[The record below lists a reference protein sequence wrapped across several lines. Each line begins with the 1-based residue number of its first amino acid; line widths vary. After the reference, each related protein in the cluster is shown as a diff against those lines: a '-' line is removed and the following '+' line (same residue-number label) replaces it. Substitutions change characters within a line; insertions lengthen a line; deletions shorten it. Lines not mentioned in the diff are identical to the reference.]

1 MQPNQPLYACR
12 MDAQPIRGKLAL
24 WVVERADGCVINPV
38 CDGSDFRSEIRDWP
52 PQPTQL
58 AEKFVEIVVAS
69 CGENQHSSH
78 MQGRGAFASVQS
90 WCEPRDNCEHAS
102 WNYKYPLLTLLACN
116 VVTRKKLS
124 FTHRSVRTAQHRKKH
139 CLREQ
144 RRTSI

>member
-1 MQPNQPLYACR
+1 MKSENQRVAFCVGVSSERPQVQPNQPLYACR

-24 WVVERADGCVINPV
+24 WVVELADGCVINPV
-38 CDGSDFRSEIRDWP
+38 CDGSDFRTEIRDWP

-90 WCEPRDNCEHAS
+90 VCLEITARM
-102 WNYKYPLLTLLACN
+102 LAATTN
-116 VVTRKKLS
+116 I
-124 FTHRSVRTAQHRKKH
+124 H
-139 CLREQ
+139 C
-144 RRTSI
+144 

>member
-1 MQPNQPLYACR
+1 MGVSSERQQVQPNQPLYACR

-69 CGENQHSSH
+69 CGRKPAQQPHARVGGLSPQCKVGVNLEIT
-78 MQGRGAFASVQS
+78 ASM
-90 WCEPRDNCEHAS
+90 
-102 WNYKYPLLTLLACN
+102 LAATTNIRC
-116 VVTRKKLS
+116 
-124 FTHRSVRTAQHRKKH
+124 
-139 CLREQ
+139 
-144 RRTSI
+144 